1 MKTLYFLGG
10 LPRSGSTLLG
20 SLLNQHS
27 EIYVSPTSPLGDI
40 VTEIEKTFN
49 TLDKQFTFDRKNI
62 SYNVYKAVLANFY
75 NHIPK
80 STILDKHR
88 FWGKNLDTV
97 QMFLSN
103 KPKIVATYRSI
114 PEVITS
120 YISLIEKTKHEDNFI
135 DNHLRKDNLP
145 ITNNN
150 RAEYIW
156 RYYVSPSYESMIYG
170 LNRYPEWVH
179 LVEYN
184 QLVSSPQQ
192 ELNNIYEFLEINSE
206 KNNFNK
212 IENAC
217 GELKDEAWGLK
228 DLHTIRPSLSKISQN
243 PIEVIG
249 EENVKLYSKFNI

>member
-27 EIYVSPTSPLGDI
+27 DIYASPTSPLGDI
-40 VTEIEKTFN
+40 VSDIEKSFN
-49 TLDKQFTFDRKNI
+49 RVDTQFTFSRKEI

-97 QMFLSN
+97 KMFLSN

-120 YISLIEKTKHEDNFI
+120 YISLIERSQQQDNFI

-156 RYYVSPSYESMIYG
+156 RYYVSPSYESMICG
-170 LNRYPEWVH
+170 INKYPEWVH

-184 QLVSSPQQ
+184 SLIENPQE
-192 ELNNIYEFLEINSE
+192 ELNKIYEFLEVSPQV
-206 KNNFNK
+206 NNFNQ

-217 GELKDEAWGLK
+217 GEQKDEAWGLK
-228 DLHTIRPSLSKISQN
+228 GLHDIRPNLSKISQN

-249 EENVKLYSKFNI
+249 EENVKIYSKFNL

>member
-20 SLLNQHS
+20 SLLNQHLD
-27 EIYVSPTSPLGDI
+27 IYVSPTSPLGDV
-40 VTEIEKTFN
+40 VTNIEKSFN
-49 TLDKQFTFDRKNI
+49 TLDIQFTFDRKEI
-62 SYNVYKAVLANFY
+62 SYNVYKAVLSNFY

-80 STILDKHR
+80 SIILDKHR

-114 PEVITS
+114 PEVLTS
-120 YISLIEKTKHEDNFI
+120 YISLIERTGYQENFI

-150 RAEYIW
+150 RAECIW
-156 RYYVSPSYESMIYG
+156 RYYVAPSYESMVYG
-170 LNRYPEWVH
+170 ITKYPDWVH

-184 QLVSSPQQ
+184 DLVSNPEK
-192 ELNNIYEFLEINSE
+192 ELNKIYEFLEVPSHTNTFD
-206 KNNFNK
+206 N

-217 GELKDEAWGLK
+217 GEQKDEEWGIIG
-228 DLHTIRPSLSKISQN
+228 LHDIRPNLSKISQN
-243 PIEVIG
+243 PIDIIG
-249 EENVKLYSKFNI
+249 EDNVKLYSKFNL

>member
-20 SLLNQHS
+20 SILNQHS
-27 EIYVSPTSPLGDI
+27 DIYVSPTSPLGD
-40 VTEIEKTFN
+40 VMTDIEKSFD
-49 TLDKQFTFDRKNI
+49 TLDQQFTFDRKNI
-62 SYNVYKAVLANFY
+62 SYNVYTAVLANFY

-103 KPKIVATYRSI
+103 KPKIVATYRPI
-114 PEVITS
+114 PEVLTS
-120 YISLIEKTKHEDNFI
+120 YISLIERTKHENNFI
-135 DNHLRKDNLP
+135 DNHIRKDNLP

-150 RAEYIW
+150 RADYIW
-156 RYYVSPSYESMIYG
+156 RYYVSPSYDSMVYG
-170 LNRYPEWVH
+170 LTKYPELVH

-184 QLVSSPQQ
+184 QLLSDPQE
-192 ELNNIYEFLEINSE
+192 ELNKIYEFLEVSSHTNTFH
-206 KNNFNK
+206 N

-217 GELKDEAWGLK
+217 GEQKDEAWGLK
-228 DLHTIRPSLSKISQN
+228 DLHTIRPKLSKISQN
-243 PIEVIG
+243 PIDVIG
-249 EENVKLYSKFNI
+249 EENVNLYSKFNL

>member
-20 SLLNQHS
+20 SILNQHPD
-27 EIYVSPTSPLGDI
+27 IYVSPTSPLGDV
-40 VTEIEKTFN
+40 VTDIEQSFN
-49 TLDKQFTFDRKNI
+49 KVDQQFTFDRKVI
-62 SYNVYKAVLANFY
+62 SYNVYKAVLTNFY

-120 YISLIEKTKHEDNFI
+120 YISLIERTKHEDNFI
-135 DNHLRKDNLP
+135 DNHLRQDNLP

-150 RAEYIW
+150 RADYIW
-156 RYYVSPSYESMIYG
+156 RYYVAPSYESMVYG
-170 LNRYPEWVH
+170 LTKYPDWVH

-184 QLVSSPQQ
+184 QLIANPQE
-192 ELNNIYEFLEINSE
+192 ELNKVYEFLEVPSQD
-206 KNNFNK
+206 NNFNE

-217 GELKDEAWGLK
+217 GEQKDEAWGLRG
-228 DLHTIRPSLSKISQN
+228 LHDIRPKLSKISQN
-243 PIEVIG
+243 PIDVIG
-249 EENVKLYSKFNI
+249 EKNVKLYSKFDL

>member
-20 SLLNQHS
+20 SILNQHPD
-27 EIYVSPTSPLGDI
+27 IYVSPTSPLGDV
-40 VTEIEKTFN
+40 VTDIEQSFN
-49 TLDKQFTFDRKNI
+49 KVDQQYTFDRKVI
-62 SYNVYKAVLANFY
+62 SHNVYRAVLANFY

-103 KPKIVATYRSI
+103 KPKIVATYRPI
-114 PEVITS
+114 PEVLTS
-120 YISLIEKTKHEDNFI
+120 YISLIERTKHEDNFI
-135 DNHLRKDNLP
+135 DNHLRQDNLS

-156 RYYVSPSYESMIYG
+156 RYYVAPSYESMVYG
-170 LNRYPEWVH
+170 LTKYPDWVH

-184 QLVSSPQQ
+184 QLISNPQE
-192 ELNNIYEFLEINSE
+192 ELNKVYEFLEVAPQD
-206 KNNFNK
+206 NNFNE

-217 GELKDEAWGLK
+217 GEQKDEAWGLR
-228 DLHTIRPSLSKISQN
+228 DLHTIRPKLSKISQN
-243 PIEVIG
+243 PIDVIG
-249 EENVKLYSKFNI
+249 EENVKLYSKFDL